1 MGPPQRNQKLIELL
15 SKKDLFVFQLIS
27 RRFVID
33 SCSIFSLL
41 RVCILIAVIAP
52 PGSMQYI
59 SSFVPQKGAMVELE
73 KEKAESIKGEK
84 FVNVSA
90 FISYLD
96 MPVPVPIQILCRL
109 SSLNA

>member
-1 MGPPQRNQKLIELL
+1 MGQPQRNQKLIELL

-59 SSFVPQKGAMVELE
+59 SSFVAQKGAMVKL
-73 KEKAESIKGEK
+73 EKAESIKGEK